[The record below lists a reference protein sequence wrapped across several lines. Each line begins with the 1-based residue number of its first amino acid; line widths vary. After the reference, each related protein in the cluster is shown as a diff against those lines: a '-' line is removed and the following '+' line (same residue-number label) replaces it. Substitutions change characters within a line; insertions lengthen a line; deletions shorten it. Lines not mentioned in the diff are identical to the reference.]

1 MALYRL
7 IGSATTNESGVA
19 SVNYTGSGKG
29 LTQIVASTDDSSH
42 ISDSSLLSET
52 YEVTDAINI
61 FKGTSNITN
70 GSWSENNGV
79 YTIITDGTTY
89 ALFTYSRNTYASGYI
104 PIEVGN
110 CVEFTLVGFEGTTI
124 FRLDGSQNREMLTTT
139 GSYSSYLTGNNKIRI
154 ENNGETLQTYIDGVL
169 RHTSSNNTSET
180 RRFRIRIENNQSIQ
194 IKDLCN
200 YPI

>member
-1 MALYRL
+1 MSLWLEIVPLSNFTVSSILY
-7 IGSATTNESGVA
+7 V
-19 SVNYTGSGKG
+19 
-29 LTQIVASTDDSSH
+29 
-42 ISDSSLLSET
+42 SDNKLLSEIWD
-52 YEVTDAINI
+52 ESSVDAINI

-104 PIEVGN
+104 SIEVGN

-154 ENNGETLQTYIDGVL
+154 ENNGETLQTP
-169 RHTSSNNTSET
+169 SM
-180 RRFRIRIENNQSIQ
+180 
-194 IKDLCN
+194 
-200 YPI
+200 